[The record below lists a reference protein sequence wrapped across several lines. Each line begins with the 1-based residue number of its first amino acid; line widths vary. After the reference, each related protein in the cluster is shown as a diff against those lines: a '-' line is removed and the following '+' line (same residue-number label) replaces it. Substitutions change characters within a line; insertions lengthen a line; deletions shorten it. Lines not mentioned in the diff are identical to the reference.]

1 MGTANSGEAP
11 IVSVCCN
18 INTLAQWLGV
28 GLVGHYVVKT
38 VF

>member
-1 MGTANSGEAP
+1 MGTANGGKAP

-18 INTLAQWLGV
+18 INTLAQLLGV
-28 GLVGHYVVKT
+28 GLVGHSVVKT